1 MNKTVR
7 AHTNIALIKYWGKKD
22 NELKIPHNSSL
33 SLTLDQFYTETSVD
47 YDSALTED
55 VFILDGVLV
64 EGKEKDRVVW
74 YMNALRERYDI
85 PSFARI
91 HSTNAVPKAAGLASS
106 ASAFAALAKAA
117 TLHLNL
123 SDEEVSRCARL
134 GSGSASRSIYGGF
147 VRWNRGTGDLD
158 SFAQP
163 IAMNP
168 WPEFRMIVCI
178 LNDQEKPFL
187 SSQAMNTTVESSVY
201 YPAWVEQTEKDIV
214 LVEQALKDH
223 DIWTVG
229 AIAQGNA
236 LRMHA
241 SLMAVNMWYFEP
253 QTVEIMNKV
262 RTLQKSIPAFF
273 TMDAGPNV
281 KIMTTSDHV
290 DAILNE
296 LEGINTV
303 VCAPGVGVS
312 VHDSL

>member
-1 MNKTVR
+1 MTKTVR

-22 NELKIPHNSSL
+22 KELKIPHNSSL
-33 SLTLDQFYTETSVD
+33 SLTLDQFYTDTRVE
-47 YDSALTED
+47 YDGSLSED
-55 VFILDGVLV
+55 VLILDDVVV

-74 YMNALRERYDI
+74 YMNELRKRY
-85 PSFARI
+85 PLPGFARI
-91 HSTNAVPKAAGLASS
+91 YSRNFVPKAAGLASS

-117 TLHLNL
+117 TLSLNL

-147 VRWNRGTGDLD
+147 VKWNHGTSDAD
-158 SFAQP
+158 SYAVP
-163 IAMNP
+163 IEMEP

-187 SSQAMNTTVESSVY
+187 SSEAMNKTVESSVY
-201 YPAWVEQTEKDIV
+201 YPAWVEQSEKDIV
-214 LVEQALKDH
+214 LLERALKQH

-229 AIAQGNA
+229 AVAQENA

-253 QTVEIMNKV
+253 QTIEIMNII
-262 RTLQKSIPAFF
+262 RQLQVDVPAFF

-281 KIMTTSDHV
+281 KIMTTDQHV
-290 DAILNE
+290 DTILNH
-296 LEGINTV
+296 LNGIKTV
-303 VCAPGVGVS
+303 VCAPGMGVY
-312 VHDSL
+312 VDDSY

>member
-1 MNKTVR
+1 MTKTIR

-33 SLTLDQFYTETSVD
+33 SMTLDQFYTDTWVE
-47 YDSALTED
+47 YDATLTED
-55 VFILDGVLV
+55 IFILDGYGV

-74 YMNALRERYDI
+74 YMNELRKRY
-85 PSFARI
+85 PLPYFARI
-91 HSTNAVPKAAGLASS
+91 HSTNFVPKAAGLASS

-117 TLHLNL
+117 TLNLDL

-147 VRWNRGTGDLD
+147 VKWNRGSNDLD
-158 SFAQP
+158 SFAEP
-163 IAMNP
+163 IIMKP

-187 SSQAMNTTVESSVY
+187 SSQAMNTTVEESVY
-201 YPAWVEQTEKDIV
+201 YPAWVEQTEQDIIN
-214 LVEQALKDH
+214 LESALKEH

-229 AIAQGNA
+229 AIAQQNA

-262 RTLQKSIPAFF
+262 RKIQKTVPAFF

-281 KIMTTSDHV
+281 KIMTTSEHV
-290 DAILNE
+290 ETVLSE
-296 LEGINTV
+296 LEGVKTV

-312 VHDSL
+312 VYDSR